1 MKEKLGE
8 KLEVRETEQLN
19 AQLENW
25 GEFPVEKYPVQQDVV
40 VDN

>member
-1 MKEKLGE
+1 MKENVE
-8 KLEVRETEQLN
+8 ENVEVRETEQLN
-19 AQLENW
+19 EQLGSW